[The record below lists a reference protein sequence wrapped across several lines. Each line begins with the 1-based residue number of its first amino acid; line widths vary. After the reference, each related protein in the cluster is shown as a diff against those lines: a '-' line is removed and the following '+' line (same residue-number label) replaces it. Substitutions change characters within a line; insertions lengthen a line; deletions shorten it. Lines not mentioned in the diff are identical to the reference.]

1 MSLRLYDS
9 LTRRLRPFEPVEPG
23 RVRMY
28 TCGPTV
34 YDRAHIGN
42 FRAFTWEDLLRRYL
56 RFKGY
61 ETCHVM
67 NLTDVDD
74 RTIAAA
80 SARGVPLAEVTD
92 PVIEMFLE
100 DWETLGLEEPEHR
113 PRATRYVDGMIRL
126 IEALSER
133 GLTYES
139 EGSVY
144 FAIGRFPQY
153 GRLAGIDARGL
164 TATGRA
170 AGDEEYDKDDPRDF
184 VLWKGADRGSGETVA
199 VWDSPWGPGR
209 PGWHLE
215 CSAMAMHHLGET
227 LDIHAGGVDNLFPHH
242 TNEIA
247 QSEGATGKEF
257 SRFWLHAEHL
267 LVEGRKMSKSLGNC
281 FTIPELVERGHAPSA
296 IRYLLLSG
304 HYRTQLNFTFDG
316 LEAATKAVARLYE
329 FSHRVREA
337 VEGETDSSTDLRGVA
352 TRARAAFEAAMDDD
366 LNVSE
371 ALSAVFG
378 LVREANHLLDR
389 AHPRAPSGTGAA
401 LDVIDAFDRV
411 FGVLALRDRESAG
424 GDEALVAWATAQ
436 VGEREHARANRD
448 FARADAIRAELEA
461 RGVIVEDLAQLTRL
475 RVGPR
480 TIQVPRPL
488 RAAK

>member
-1 MSLRLYDS
+1 MSLRLHDS

-61 ETCHVM
+61 EVEQVM

-80 SARGVPLAEVTD
+80 RARGVSLAEVTD

-100 DWETLGLEEPEHR
+100 DWRTLGLEEPEHV
-113 PRATRYVDGMIRL
+113 PRATRHVPGMIRL
-126 IEALSER
+126 IEVLSAR
-133 GLTYES
+133 GLTYET

-144 FAIGRFPQY
+144 FAIGRFPEY
-153 GRLAGIDARGL
+153 GRLAGIDAAEV
-164 TATGRA
+164 ATVGRA
-170 AGDEEYDKDDPRDF
+170 SGDEEYDKDDPRDF
-184 VLWKGADRGSGETVA
+184 VLWKGGDRGGEGAVA
-199 VWDSPWGPGR
+199 AWESPWGTGR

-215 CSAMAMHHLGET
+215 CSAMAMHYLGET

-247 QSEGATGKEF
+247 QSEGATGKTF
-257 SRFWLHAEHL
+257 SKFWLHAEHL

-281 FTIPELVERGHAPSA
+281 FTIPELTARGHAPSA
-296 IRYLLLSG
+296 IRHLLLSG
-304 HYRTQLNFTFDG
+304 HYRTQLNFTFEG
-316 LEAATKAVARLYE
+316 LEA
-329 FSHRVREA
+329 S
-337 VEGETDSSTDLRGVA
+337 
-352 TRARAAFEAAMDDD
+352 ARAVTRLHEFRRRLRAAIEAGVGRGDGAANLGTLAGRSRDAFEAAMDDD

-378 LVREANHLLDR
+378 LVREANQTLDVR
-389 AHPRAPSGTGAA
+389 RPHAPSGAEA
-401 LDVIDAFDRV
+401 VLAVIDAFDRV
-411 FGVLALRDRESAG
+411 FGVLALRDLESAG
-424 GDEALVAWATAQ
+424 ADEGLVEWARAR
-436 VGEREHARANRD
+436 VGARERARANRE

-461 RGVIVEDLAQLTRL
+461 RGVVVEDLADLTRL
-475 RVGPR
+475 RVGSH
-480 TIQVPRPL
+480 TVLVPRVP
-488 RAAK
+488 R